1 MSKRVIHAEAA
12 EETHAASMASA
23 ASIGG
28 TIFIVLKYLG
38 TFAEMLSGVL
48 AGHLDQTIRGI
59 KLGGK
64 KWKFEIIASED
75 TGA

>member
-1 MSKRVIHAEAA
+1 MANRVVHADAV
-12 EETHAASMASA
+12 EEQHAASVAS
-23 ASIGG
+23 SGN
-28 TIFIVLKYLG
+28 TIFLVLKYLG
-38 TFAEMLSGVL
+38 TFAEILSGIL

-64 KWKFEIIASED
+64 KYKIEIIASED